1 MSIKRHSQMSI
12 KQWIAMPLAIGI
24 GVFAV
29 NSSEGETVL
38 EGVYRKEFI
47 ASAIEACVREA
58 MADPKNKTIAKPIIS
73 EYCNCYANG
82 MVDRMRHND
91 VVKLA
96 KAYSDKRT
104 PPSGAPPEKEDHT
117 GRNGKVVALYRRRL

>member
-82 MVDRMRHND
+82 MVDRLRRND
-91 VVKLA
+91 LVAHLQK
-96 KAYSDKRT
+96 KRT
-104 PPSGAPPEKEDHT
+104 TQAEMEKSW
-117 GRNGKVVALYRRRL
+117 RSIVAASKEPCLDALRKAMN